1 MKIIVCGKG
10 GSGKSTVSTLLA
22 KALKKSG
29 FNVLVIDAD
38 DSNLGLHRLMGAEA
52 PVILMDNLGGKK
64 GFKQKTQSA
73 FPGAPGGLFT
83 DQMTLDEVPAECV
96 SEIDGIKLLA
106 MGKIHAS
113 GEGCACPMGRL
124 SKMILSRLVI
134 EENDIVVIDT
144 AAGVEHFGRGLDA
157 SCDLVLGVVDP
168 TYESFLLAEKISKMA
183 EDAGLAFSLVLNKV
197 DAIVDTVMKEN
208 VAMEQVIGCIDN
220 SDAVFKAGLK
230 GNPLDESITGLGG
243 IVETIRTLK
252 QN

>member
-22 KALKKSG
+22 RALTKSG

-52 PVILMDNLGGKK
+52 PVVLMDNLGGKK

-73 FPGAPGGLFT
+73 FPGAPGGLFS
-83 DQMTLDEVPAECV
+83 DLMTLDEIPAECI
-96 SEIDGIKLLA
+96 SEVDGIKLFA
-106 MGKIHAS
+106 TGKIHSS

-134 EENDIVVIDT
+134 EENDIVIIDT

-157 SCDLVLGVVDP
+157 SCDLVINVVDP
-168 TYESFLLAEKISKMA
+168 TYESFLLAEKISKMS

-197 DAIVDTVMKEN
+197 DGTVDAVMKKN
-208 VAMEQVIGCIDN
+208 VAMEEVIGSLEN
-220 SDAVFKAGLK
+220 SVAVFQSGLN
-230 GNPLDESITGLGG
+230 GEPLDENLPG
-243 IVETIRTLK
+243 IDDIVDMIMNFK
-252 QN
+252 